1 MSRKPFIRTFV
12 SQEPKV
18 QKTFSERNMF
28 VVWPHRCRHKLSI
41 FLRCIG
47 HLLISVSLIVR
58 LKTKK
63 LVHYRLQQQ
72 RRISV
77 TND

>member
-47 HLLISVSLIVR
+47 TSANFCDFNCSFENKETSTLSFTAAEAYFSY
-58 LKTKK
+58 K
-63 LVHYRLQQQ
+63 
-72 RRISV
+72 
-77 TND
+77 